1 MHIRQASPD
10 DLPAIAAIQQASP
23 EASSWAPLDYTCDVA
38 VEDGRVAGFI
48 VTRTIA
54 PDESEIL
61 NLAVDPYY
69 RRRGIAK
76 ALVRHAVGRT
86 PGRWFLEVRE
96 SNVSAL
102 QLYMSL
108 GFLSAGRRQKYYNHP
123 PESAI
128 VMSFFS

>member
-1 MHIRQASPD
+1 MNIRPATPD

-23 EASSWAPLDYTCDVA
+23 EASSWAPFDYTCDVA

-48 VTRTIA
+48 VTRNIA
-54 PDESEIL
+54 PGECEIL

-76 ALVRHAVGRT
+76 ALVQHAVGRT

-96 SNVSAL
+96 SNVSGL
-102 QLYMSL
+102 KLYTSL
-108 GFLSAGRRQKYYNHP
+108 GFLSAG
-123 PESAI
+123 
-128 VMSFFS
+128 